1 MAERPWVTP
10 DEVRAYSDRQS
21 VKSRDESKLLID
33 ISRAEMYVV
42 KYTRNKFDDEKYP
55 VMPEP
60 VKTAVILLAE
70 SYAAGAAGLGGDA
83 EISGNFKGETFDDY
97 SYTLMDSAA
106 KIDNLD
112 LGYLLDDYTVENNG
126 TVNMKLRKL

>member
-21 VKSRDESKLLID
+21 VKEREDSKLKID

-70 SYAAGAAGLGGDA
+70 SYAASGAEPVEHGGNYK
-83 EISGNFKGETFDDY
+83 SGHNDDY
-97 SYTLMDSAA
+97 SFTLADSENM
-106 KIDNLD
+106 IENLG
-112 LGYLLDDYTVENNG
+112 LSYLLDEYVVEKNG
-126 TVNMKLRKL
+126 TVTMRLRKL